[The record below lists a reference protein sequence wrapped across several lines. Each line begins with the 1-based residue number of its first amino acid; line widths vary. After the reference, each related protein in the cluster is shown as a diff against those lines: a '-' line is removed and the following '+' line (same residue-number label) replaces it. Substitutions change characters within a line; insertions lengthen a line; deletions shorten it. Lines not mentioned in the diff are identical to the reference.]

1 MTKSQELIVK
11 LKQTK
16 KRNNITYNAIL
27 DELTVN
33 GIPLLSLTT
42 IRRVFASDSEH
53 KASSFNY
60 EETLLPISDALN
72 RLAGADE
79 DAPQKKEIEALNNM
93 IRIQGDAIDRMVLSK
108 EQLISKVDAYA
119 KLISEK
125 DALITRL
132 IDRLDQKDEIIRQFI
147 LDLKEK
153 DRIIHDLMR
162 GSHENAKGKNAPVR
176 QLQHPHASR
185 RTGILHNETDRSGV
199 QD

>member
-16 KRNNITYNAIL
+16 KRKNITYNAIL

-33 GIPLLSLTT
+33 GIPLLSMTT
-42 IRRVFASDSEH
+42 LRRVFATNSEH

-72 RLAGADE
+72 RLAEADE

-119 KLISEK
+119 QKLSEK

-147 LDLKEK
+147 K
-153 DRIIHDLMR
+153 DMKQKDEII
-162 GSHENAKGKNAPVR
+162 E
-176 QLQHPHASR
+176 QLRNS
-185 RTGILHNETDRSGV
+185 V
-199 QD
+199 

>member
-11 LKQTK
+11 LKQIK
-16 KRNNITYNAIL
+16 KRKNITYNAIL

-33 GIPLLSLTT
+33 GIPLLSMTT
-42 IRRVFASDSEH
+42 LRRVFASNSEH

-72 RLAGADE
+72 RLAGADD

-147 LDLKEK
+147 IDLKEK
-153 DRIIHDLMR
+153 DKIIN
-162 GSHENAKGKNAPVR
+162 SFINGK
-176 QLQHPHASR
+176 
-185 RTGILHNETDRSGV
+185 T
-199 QD
+199 